1 MSQQNLLSHKNRK
14 GFEEDYQGLV
24 TEILYVPITFKINIP
39 KNYVAFLKILLNAR
53 LKLQSVANSC

>member
-14 GFEEDYQGLV
+14 ESEEDYQGLV
-24 TEILYVPITFKINIP
+24 TQILYVPITFKINIP
-39 KNYVAFLKILLNAR
+39 KNYVAFLKILLKAR